1 MSSPDTRALKVTALA
16 LMGVS
21 IRKLAFDFQFE
32 TPKECHATIKAT
44 MQSLDAELEEKRDA
58 RA

>member
-1 MSSPDTRALKVTALA
+1 MQPDTRALKVTALA

-32 TPKECHATIKAT
+32 TPKECHATIVAT
-44 MQSLDAELEEKRDA
+44 RDALQAEVEAIRDA
-58 RA
+58 RV

>member
-1 MSSPDTRALKVTALA
+1 MQPDTRALKVTALA

-21 IRKLAFDFQFE
+21 IRKLAFDFDYA
-32 TPKECHATIKAT
+32 TPRDCKAAIKET

-58 RA
+58 RV